1 MKKIILTSLVLA
13 SLTFAALAEQNENQN
28 NYKPPIVNDQKL
40 QKCIDTQGCQL
51 EEALALLAEMNTRAV
66 QSLGNIQD
74 YCQEMEYADC
84 IVPQR
89 DVIHQLQDTYI
100 QSAVLLKRIDA
111 GVTASPALAKD

>member
-1 MKKIILTSLVLA
+1 MKKITFASLVLTSLA
-13 SLTFAALAEQNENQN
+13 FAALAEQNESQN
-28 NYKPPIVNDQKL
+28 NYKPPIVNGQKS
-40 QKCIDTQGCQL
+40 QKCIEPRGCQL
-51 EEALALLAEMNTRAV
+51 EEALARLAEMNTRAV
-66 QSLGNIQD
+66 QSVENIQD